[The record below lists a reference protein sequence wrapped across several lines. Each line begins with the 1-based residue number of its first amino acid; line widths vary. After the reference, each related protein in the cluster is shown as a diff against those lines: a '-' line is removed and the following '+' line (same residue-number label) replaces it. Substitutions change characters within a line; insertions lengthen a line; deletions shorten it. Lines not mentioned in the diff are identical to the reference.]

1 MVLPEEIE
9 GRGEI
14 TPQLSR
20 DQQSASSSQQ
30 SSRAGG
36 RSTKTLA
43 QQKVQF
49 LAFFLLRFTPL
60 KITLWIWMKVFLFT
74 QKHLIDLILFLKSKA
89 WFILPANANVKRI

>member
-49 LAFFLLRFTPL
+49 LASFFL
-60 KITLWIWMKVFLFT
+60 KIYTIKDHTL
-74 QKHLIDLILFLKSKA
+74 DLDESFFVYPKAFDWPDIISKE
-89 WFILPANANVKRI
+89 